1 LHRHVWISPIPIVCD
16 RDDRTPHGARS
27 RGNLVTL
34 AERRITMD
42 WHLRIMRW

>member
-27 RGNLVTL
+27 RGNFVTL
-34 AERRITMD
+34 GEHLP
-42 WHLRIMRW
+42 HLRIMRS